1 MANKHK
7 RVYDAAKRAFDVIS
21 ASAGLILL
29 SPVVLV
35 TATAVY
41 RELGSPILF
50 RQERPGLNGK
60 PFELIKFRTML
71 PVDEDRGLVTN
82 EQRMSPFGQRLRSW
96 SLDELPT
103 LWNVVKGDMSIIG
116 PRPLLTKYLPLY
128 TREQARRHEVR
139 PGVTGLAQ
147 ASGRN
152 AISWEEKFDLDIY
165 YVDHRSFGLDLKI
178 LGKTIVSV
186 LRKDGISSKGYVV
199 GSPFEGSRDSHG

>member
-128 TREQARRHEVR
+128 TSEQARRHEVR

-152 AISWEEKFDLDIY
+152 AISWERRFELDVK
-165 YVDHRSFGLDLKI
+165 YVEERSIMLDLEI
-178 LGKTIVSV
+178 VAKTISSV
-186 LRKDGISSKGYVV
+186 LRREGITTPGFVV
-199 GSPFEGSRDSHG
+199 GSPFQGTDEKHG